1 MNPLLQLPGQ
11 RLFSVTVEN
20 VTIEFLVE
28 QQEMESDQITS
39 ITRHDHAY
47 IELFACVSGN
57 IIIDTENG
65 ETVLHSGDIAVI
77 PAHYRHIMLD
87 SESSGTWGV
96 CGITFVHRYTQNCT
110 DLYSVFKRI
119 YGESRIEL
127 IRNRPGLCDAVVR
140 LAGVPGE
147 SKSCL
152 PALRLALLLAETLEQ
167 ESQFEQQDII
177 DMSCIGGDLDRI
189 SRLDY
194 LINSCFMCEL
204 TAEYVA
210 ESLFIS
216 ERQLMRI
223 TQKRY
228 GSTFRQV
235 VQNKRLDVA
244 AKLLSE
250 TDDSVTEISRK
261 VGFHSIS
268 HFYRSFGK
276 RFGLTPSEYRTGRL
290 KKLNM
295 RQ

>member
-1 MNPLLQLPGQ
+1 MLGCGENTCHIPLDLFPEFTKLRNPASLCPGHPFAQKLANTLISHFQREPQILFQQISPLQPWIRCREKLQL
-11 RLFSVTVEN
+11 LL
-20 VTIEFLVE
+20 LVFGEILWILE
-28 QQEMESDQITS
+28 Q
-39 ITRHDHAY
+39 
-47 IELFACVSGN
+47 CVSCGFN
-57 IIIDTENG
+57 IFSKLLFRKYWKWWNG
-65 ETVLHSGDIAVI
+65 AS
-77 PAHYRHIMLD
+77 
-87 SESSGTWGV
+87 
-96 CGITFVHRYTQNCT
+96 VHRYTQNCT

-119 YGESRIEL
+119 SGESRIEL

-167 ESQFEQQDII
+167 ESQLEQQDII
-177 DMSCIGGDLDRI
+177 DMSCIGGDPDRI

-228 GSTFRQV
+228 GATFRQV

-250 TDDSVTEISRK
+250 TDDSIN
-261 VGFHSIS
+261 GDQ
-268 HFYRSFGK
+268 
-276 RFGLTPSEYRTGRL
+276 P
-290 KKLNM
+290 
-295 RQ
+295 